1 MDKAALKKACNE
13 IVRPSEYLDYREY
26 LDALYHALKGLS
38 PEYTYFDFAEDA
50 GLGHNNLM
58 NALIRGRRPLTLKTC
73 KRIVVALGL
82 VGRERQYFEALVE
95 HAYARDPLVRESIF
109 RKLVALK
116 GRLVVNELDKL
127 QLEFFSHWS
136 HAVLLELMSLEGAT
150 LEPEWFQER
159 ILPKVT
165 VDEVRNGLDLLCR
178 IGYAARDENKRKYVA
193 LQADVATGAEV
204 AGVAL
209 VRYHQTLLDLAHAAV
224 VDCSAELRNINSL
237 VLSLTESEF
246 ESLKSVMQDFMQKV
260 YEQHPPQQDD
270 TARRVVQVSMQLFPL
285 TRLVGSKK

>member
-1 MDKAALKKACNE
+1 MDKTALKRACNE
-13 IVRPSEYLDYREY
+13 TVRPSEYLDYREY
-26 LDALYHALKGLS
+26 LDALYHSLKAS
-38 PEYTYFDFAEDA
+38 RPDYTYFDFAEDA

-58 NALIRGRRPLTLKTC
+58 NALIRGRRPLTMKTC
-73 KRIVVALGL
+73 KRIIAGLGL

-95 HAYARDPLVRESIF
+95 HSYARDPLVRESVF

-136 HAVLLELMSLEGAT
+136 HAVLLELMSLEGST

-159 ILPKVT
+159 ILPKIT
-165 VDEVRNGLDLLCR
+165 IDEVRHGLDLLCR
-178 IGYAARDENKRKYVA
+178 IGYATRDESKQKFIA
-193 LQADVATGAEV
+193 LQADVTTGAEV

-224 VDCSAELRNINSL
+224 VDCPAELRDINSL

-246 ESLKSVMQDFMQKV
+246 ESLKSVLQDFVQNV
-260 YEQHPPQQDD
+260 YEQHPPQQDNA
-270 TARRVVQVSMQLFPL
+270 ARRVVQLSMQLFPL